1 MKWGSL
7 ELFLISDGCIWLDG
21 GAMFGVVPRVFWE
34 KRMPPDEKNRIRLGV
49 NCLLVKAGDQNILID
64 TGCGDKYS
72 EKDRK
77 IYGMGPE
84 ARLLNELRTCGVE
97 PGDINCVINTH
108 LHFDHCGG
116 NTILEAGRIRPTFP
130 NAVYVVQERELDDAS
145 APHERNR
152 ASYFEENWR
161 VLAEEG
167 ILRTIHGE
175 TEVAPGVTCLPTPGH
190 TLGHQSV
197 KITDQGKTIFFAAD
211 LCPTA
216 AHVPLPWIMAYDLY
230 PMVTLE
236 TRRQIWA
243 RAAEEKWTFFFE
255 HDADQPLGL
264 LEGDGSQY
272 AVRASG
278 WEG

>member
-7 ELFLISDGCIWLDG
+7 EIHLISDGCIWLDG

-34 KRMPPDEKNRIRLGV
+34 KLMPPDDRNRIRLGV
-49 NCLLVKAGDQNILID
+49 NCLLIKTGEQNILID
-64 TGCGDKYS
+64 TGCGNKYT
-72 EKDRK
+72 EKERK
-77 IYGMGPE
+77 IYGMGEE
-84 ARLLNELRTCGVE
+84 AQLLNQLKAHGVE
-97 PGDINCVINTH
+97 GADISCVINTH

-116 NTILEAGRIRPTFP
+116 NTMIEAGEVRPTFP
-130 NAVYVVQERELDDAS
+130 NAVYVVQGMELAEAS
-145 APHERNR
+145 TPHERNR

-161 VLAEEG
+161 VLVDEG
-167 ILRTIHGE
+167 RLRTIEGE
-175 TEVAPGVTCLPTPGH
+175 AEVAPGVTCVPTPGH

-197 KITDQGKTIFFAAD
+197 KVSDKGKTIFFAAD

-216 AHVPLPWIMAYDLY
+216 AHVPLPWVMAYDLY

-236 TRRQIWA
+236 TRRDIWA
-243 RAAEEKWTFFFE
+243 RAVEEGWTFFFE
-255 HDADQPLGL
+255 HDANQPLGL
-264 LEGDGSQY
+264 IEGDGSKY